1 MDRAG
6 ALTQR
11 LNAAERDQSFAPV
24 PIRHAASIIIIDPDG
39 PRVLMGRRSKRHVFM
54 PGQFVFPG
62 GRLDADDVTTRVG
75 GRFRTKT
82 LQRLMIHGGRRMT
95 PALARGFGVCAI
107 REAYEETGLLIGR
120 RGGPLPRGADF
131 EGFSSRGISLDLSP
145 LSFIARAITPPRRP
159 RRFDTRFF
167 AVPRAAIVA
176 EDPSRLSE
184 DAELEAIDWLTLNE
198 ARQKDLPAITIT
210 VLDELEARLAV
221 DRAFVTDP
229 PVPFYRMRGG
239 TFVCDML

>member
-11 LNAAERDQSFAPV
+11 LNTAERDQSFAPV
-24 PIRHAASIIIIDPDG
+24 PIRQAASIIIIDPDG

-62 GRLDADDVTTRVG
+62 GRLDAGDVQTRVG
-75 GRFRTKT
+75 GRYRAKT
-82 LQRLMIHGGRRMT
+82 LTRLMTRGGRRMS
-95 PALARGFGVCAI
+95 PALARGLGVCAI

-120 RGGPLPRGADF
+120 RGGPLPRGEDF
-131 EGFSSRGISLDLSP
+131 EGFASRDISLDLTQ
-145 LSFIARAITPPRRP
+145 LAYIARAITPPRRP

-184 DAELEAIDWLTLNE
+184 DAELEAIDWLTLDE
-198 ARQKDLPAITIT
+198 ARQKDLPAITVT
-210 VLDELEARLAV
+210 VLDELEARLSV
-221 DRAFVTDP
+221 DRALVADL
-229 PVPFYRMRGG
+229 PVPFYRMRGH
-239 TFVCDML
+239 TFVCDMI

>member
-1 MDRAG
+1 MDGAQ
-6 ALTQR
+6 ALTKR
-11 LNAAERDQSFAPV
+11 LNEAERDQSFAPV

-39 PRVLMGRRSKRHVFM
+39 PRVLMGRRSHKHVFM
-54 PGQFVFPG
+54 PNQFVFPG
-62 GRLDADDVTTRVG
+62 GRLDAGDMVARVG
-75 GRFRTKT
+75 GRYRTRT
-82 LQRLMIHGGRRMT
+82 LARLTAKGGRRMT

-131 EGFSSRGISLDLSP
+131 EGFASRGISLDLSA

-167 AVPRAAIVA
+167 AVPRSAVVA

-184 DAELEAIDWLTLNE
+184 DAELEAIDWLTLTE
-198 ARQKDLPAITIT
+198 ARQKDLPAITVT
-210 VLDELEARLAV
+210 VLEELEERLRT
-221 DRAFVTDP
+221 DGAFVTDP
-229 PVPFYRMRGG
+229 PVPFYRMRGDG
-239 TFVCDML
+239 FVRDVL